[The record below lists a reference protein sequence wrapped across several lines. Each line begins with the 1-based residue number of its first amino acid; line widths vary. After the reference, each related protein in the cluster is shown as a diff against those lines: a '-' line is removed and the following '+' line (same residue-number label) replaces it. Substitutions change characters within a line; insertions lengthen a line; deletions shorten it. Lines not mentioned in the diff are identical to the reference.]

1 MDQRAQ
7 SIVWSSMQ
15 RILHGFVQQ
24 EETILQAGDR
34 GYAALACSGFPLV
47 HSATHAQQAWNRSLA
62 GSMSERPCSKPS
74 ASPWIGC
81 SSSAR
86 SHLVRNTFRLL
97 QGIAALHLQFR
108 CMMQTNTGAIQ
119 IPSPRRASLSRELP
133 TDFWLGLLLILL
145 VQWPVQSGLCGLFP
159 SPRM

>member
-24 EETILQAGDR
+24 EETILPAGDR

-108 CMMQTNTGAIQ
+108 CMIQ
-119 IPSPRRASLSRELP
+119 IPVRYRCRRPGEASSVAYRLLAQTP
-133 TDFWLGLLLILL
+133 THPAHAAAFSE
-145 VQWPVQSGLCGLFP
+145 WPV
-159 SPRM
+159 

>member
-15 RILHGFVQQ
+15 RILHGCVQQ
-24 EETILQAGDR
+24 DETTVPAGDR
-34 GYAALACSGFPLV
+34 GYAALVCSGCSP
-47 HSATHAQQAWNRSLA
+47 SAFCQECTA
-62 GSMSERPCSKPS
+62 GPQVTGRHFYLTALCKKRAI

-108 CMMQTNTGAIQ
+108 CMIQ
-119 IPSPRRASLSRELP
+119 IPVRYRCRRPGEASSVAYRLLAQTP
-133 TDFWLGLLLILL
+133 THPAHAAAF
-145 VQWPVQSGLCGLFP
+145 QSGLCGLFP
-159 SPRM
+159 PRV